1 MDGARSA
8 DGVEDDVV
16 GFAAAGDDDVD
27 GGEVSLVGTGERETE
42 LLGGWDGGA
51 MEGEG
56 VEPAG
61 VLKGLSYVV
70 SV

>member
-1 MDGARSA
+1 MDGTRSA

-16 GFAAAGDDDVD
+16 GFAAAGDDDID
-27 GGEVSLVGTGERETE
+27 GGEVSLVRTGESETE

-51 MEGEG
+51 MKGQG
-56 VEPAG
+56 VEPTG

-70 SV
+70 LV